1 MAPPR
6 GDEDFLRSTAKMQ
19 PELLA
24 YCYRMLGSVHD
35 AEDLVQETLLRAW
48 QGYGDFE
55 GRASLRTW
63 LYRIATNV
71 CVRALER
78 RERRDLPV
86 GLGAPAGDPE
96 HPLAPEPPGHAWLQP
111 LPDALVGSAADPVA
125 GPAADP
131 AAVVGSRESMRLA
144 LTAAFQYLPPRQR
157 AVLILRDVLAWRAA
171 EVAHLLDTTEAAV
184 NSTLQRARAGL
195 ADAAPVAD
203 EVVRPSDHA
212 QRALLDRYAAAFESS
227 DIDAL
232 MGLLTADAVWEM
244 PPVPSWFRGPDAIG
258 RLVERHC
265 PAFFRGTRVVPT
277 RANGQPAFAAYMAA
291 DDGAYRAQSIQ
302 LLDLAATETPDEAR
316 VVHVVAFH
324 DTALFPTFGL
334 PLVHRR
340 VLVP

>member
-1 MAPPR
+1 MAAPR
-6 GDEDFLRSTAKMQ
+6 SDEDFLRNTGGMQ

-48 QGYGDFE
+48 QAYGGFE
-55 GRASLRTW
+55 GRASMRTW

-71 CVRALER
+71 CLRALER

-86 GLGAPAGDPE
+86 GLGGPDADPDL
-96 HPLAPEPPGHAWLQP
+96 PLAPERPGHSWLQP
-111 LPDALVGSAADPVA
+111 LPDALVASAAS
-125 GPAADP
+125 AADP

-171 EVAHLLDTTEAAV
+171 EVANLLGTSEAAV
-184 NSTLQRARAGL
+184 NSTLQRARARL

-203 EVVRPSDHA
+203 EVVRPSDDA
-212 QRALLDRYAAAFESS
+212 ERALLDRYAAAFESS

-232 MGLLTADAVWEM
+232 MALLTDDAVWEM
-244 PPVPSWFRGPDAIG
+244 PPVPSWFRGRAAIG

-265 PAFFRGTRVVPT
+265 PAFFRGSRVLPT
-277 RANGQPAFAAYMAA
+277 RANGQRALAVYMAGE
-291 DDGAYRAQSIQ
+291 DGTYHAQGIH
-302 LLDLAATETPDEAR
+302 LLDCVATTAPDAGA
-316 VVHVVAFH
+316 VAHVVSFH
-324 DTALFPTFGL
+324 DAGLFPTFGL
-334 PLVHRR
+334 PLVHRG